1 MMKTLL
7 HRSGNATSAS
17 EAVLE
22 RVLAGSDVELALVEG
37 HARHKTVMWVWHP
50 KVGVISEPEATMN
63 WVRQHSDLVADH
75 AKKSQD
81 VPHYDDFHR
90 GRMIIHKSGQG
101 AAWAHTDNSYDN
113 IDKSSI
119 PADFQWPGL
128 RRPKMHQPSIEKHLM
143 KTYGVKSINWHR
155 DALSA
160 VDSLDDLKEETR
172 VGDAMDA
179 LKSRPPIGTRVELHV
194 KDTPGH
200 ILNGKRGTVVSYCAW
215 EGSNNVGVELDG
227 RSDPDGP
234 SYWNPDDLVLVN
246 EAVELKPSNADQVYD
261 LLSMHGWYRAR
272 GGSVFT
278 HHEKPM
284 DHISVD
290 VAGNA
295 SHFRGGQLIH
305 TASDARELHSHLA
318 TQRRPY
324 YQREDVDSLLSESA
338 GWLYCHHYYGPNAVH
353 NRRTSSSFS
362 SREDQVE
369 SVVTNL
375 LIGAAQMTQGRDED
389 VVTLASNFLSEER
402 AGD

>member
-1 MMKTLL
+1 MTKTLL
-7 HRSGNATSAS
+7 NRSGNATSAS

-22 RVLAGSDVELALVEG
+22 RVLAGGDVDLALVEG

-50 KVGVISEPEATMN
+50 KVGVISEPESAQN
-63 WVRQHSDLVADH
+63 WGREHAHIVADH
-75 AKKSQD
+75 AKKNPDTPQ
-81 VPHYDDFHR
+81 YDDFHR

-101 AAWAHTDNSYDN
+101 AAWSHTDNSYDN
-113 IDKSSI
+113 IDMSSI
-119 PADFQWPGL
+119 PGDFQWPGL
-128 RRPKMHQPSIEKHLM
+128 RRPKLHQSSIEKHLM
-143 KTYGVKSINWHR
+143 KTYGVKSVNWHK

-160 VDSLDDLKEETR
+160 VDAMDDLKEEMTR

-179 LKSRPPIGTRVELHV
+179 LKSRPPIGTRVELNV

-234 SYWNPDDLVLVN
+234 SYWNPDDLLLVS
-246 EAVELKPSNADQVYD
+246 EAVELKPSNANQVYD
-261 LLSMHGWYRAR
+261 LLSMHGWHRAR

-278 HHEKPM
+278 HPEKPM

-295 SHFRGGQLIH
+295 SHFRGGQLIQ
-305 TASDARELHSHLA
+305 TASDARELHNHLA

-324 YQREDVDSLLSESA
+324 YREDTVELADTFLNESA
-338 GWLYCHHYYGPNAVH
+338 GWLYYHHYYGPNAVH
-353 NRRTSSSFS
+353 NRRSL
-362 SREDQVE
+362 EQD
-369 SVVTNL
+369 
-375 LIGAAQMTQGRDED
+375 I
-389 VVTLASNFLSEER
+389 EEVLK
-402 AGD
+402 D